1 MIGTMISSE
10 TLYSPESEGGLIGAL
25 VLDQA
30 MYWQVQGKVCETDFC
45 DPQHQALYGLLS
57 RQIESGGEIDIITAL
72 DLARG
77 KDPKL
82 AETLGVLCRSTP
94 SAYNAATYARIIRD
108 YSARRQARAVLEDA
122 MAGLKNRLEIA
133 EVLGDTS
140 VSLEG
145 IGAGLTGKTQTWQ
158 DIMQDAW
165 AAIERTEARVKAGG
179 MAGVPTGLRGIDHAT
194 GGIQGSRLW
203 IIAGRPGVGKSALV
217 LQWMVHA
224 AKRGHAVG
232 MCSLEMSSE
241 EIAIRVMSQG
251 YQVNASGLTFGS
263 SRVVEIS
270 RAKRANGEAALS
282 NLPMH
287 IDDATYTLSGI
298 EARITEW
305 AHTQHIAYAVVDHIG
320 LVSTGKDHNRN
331 DQLGEVTRGLKR
343 LAKRLGIPILA
354 LSQLSRNMEREKR
367 HPMLCDLRDS
377 GNIEQDADL
386 CMFLYSPNDDE
397 TRETTEIEIGI
408 LKHRMGLKGWLK
420 ERYQFDG
427 RIQSFKEML

>member
-1 MIGTMISSE
+1 MIGTTTSGE
-10 TLYSPESEGGLIGAL
+10 TLYSPEAEGSLIGSL

-30 MYWQVQGKVCETDFC
+30 MYWQIHGQVCELDFC
-45 DPQHQALYGLLS
+45 DQQHQVLYGLLS

-72 DLARG
+72 DIARSRSPVLA
-77 KDPKL
+77 D
-82 AETLGVLCRSTP
+82 TLGALCRNTP
-94 SAYNAATYARIIRD
+94 SAYNAVTYARIIRD
-108 YSARRQARAVLEDA
+108 YSARRQARTVLESAMSGLKDRREVAGVLEDA
-122 MAGLKNRLEIA
+122 
-133 EVLGDTS
+133 S

-145 IGAGLTGKTQTWQ
+145 IGAGLTGNTQSWQ

-165 AAIERTEARVKAGG
+165 ASIERNEAKAKAGV
-179 MAGVPTGLRGIDHAT
+179 MSGVPTGLRGIDHAT

-263 SRVVEIS
+263 PRVMEVS
-270 RAKRANGEAALS
+270 RAKRANGAAALET
-282 NLPMH
+282 LPMH
-287 IDDATYTLSGI
+287 IDDSTYTLSGI

-305 AHTQHIAYAVVDHIG
+305 AHTQRIAYAVVDHIG

-331 DQLGEVTRGLKR
+331 DQLGEVTRTLKR

-386 CMFLYSPNDDE
+386 CMFLYSPTDDE
-397 TRETTEIEIGI
+397 TRETTDIEIGI
-408 LKHRMGLKGWLK
+408 LKHRMGVKGWLK
-420 ERYQFDG
+420 ERFHFDG
-427 RIQSFKEML
+427 RIQSFKELM